1 MKNKYVV
8 LLISALFLTGCTTS
22 NNAAIE
28 KPKENRFSSLAELKQ
43 AFIDAGGQCWDWV
56 ESAIPK
62 EIPSEAGHGECDSEG
77 VLILYKD
84 GVNSRDQAIAFRS
97 FLVSLKFKVHVL
109 FGDNWMINSDQVE
122 IVYPKMGG
130 TLMTR

>member
-1 MKNKYVV
+1 VKSKLWISLVV
-8 LLISALFLTGCTTS
+8 ILLLTGCTVS
-22 NNAAIE
+22 NNVAIE
-28 KPKENRFSSLAELKQ
+28 KPKENKYSSLTDLKQ
-43 AFIDAGGQCWDWV
+43 AFIDAGGQCWGWELVNIDDFKDR
-56 ESAIPK
+56 I
-62 EIPSEAGHGECDSEG
+62 GQGECDSKT

-84 GVNSRDQAIAFRS
+84 NVNTREGAVSFRS
-97 FLVSLKFKVHVL
+97 FLLGLKFKVNLL

>member
-1 MKNKYVV
+1 MKNKFVI
-8 LLISALFLTGCTTS
+8 LLISVLFLTGCTT
-22 NNAAIE
+22 NNSATTE
-28 KPKENRFSSLAELKQ
+28 KPMENKFSSLAELKQ

-62 EIPSEAGHGECDSEG
+62 EITSETGHGECDSEG

-84 GVNSRDQAIAFRS
+84 GVNSREEAIAFRS
-97 FLVSLKFKVHVL
+97 FLISLKFKVNLL